1 MSDLA
6 PVAPDV
12 PVKSMI
18 ALRLGRYAFSACATL
33 AVLLGCSGSQGQ
45 DAGHGATSHLRIHH
59 EPCQSGDYCYN
70 LADAA
75 VIQAGKETSPH
86 AKARDFLKAANYATI
101 AGRYYRQ
108 MTDIGTEGDA
118 TNGMSAFSLAYR
130 AYQRAAQYD
139 PSLTAYSN
147 GEQAKLDRIVTTYYG
162 ADAVASLRTWR
173 AQSLSG
179 KDSP

>member
-1 MSDLA
+1 MT
-6 PVAPDV
+6 
-12 PVKSMI
+12 
-18 ALRLGRYAFSACATL
+18 ALPFGRNAFGISATL
-33 AVLLGCSGSQGQ
+33 AVLLGCSGPQGQ
-45 DAGHGATSHLRIHH
+45 DAGHGTTSHSRVHH
-59 EPCQSGDYCYN
+59 EPCESGDYCYN

-75 VIQAGKETSPH
+75 VIRAGKETSPH

-118 TNGMSAFSLAYR
+118 TNGMGAFSLAYR
-130 AYQRAAQYD
+130 AYQRATQYD
-139 PSLTAYSN
+139 PSLAAYSN
-147 GEQAKLDRIVTTYYG
+147 REQAKLDRTVTAYYG

-173 AQSLSG
+173 AQSLSD

>member
-1 MSDLA
+1 
-6 PVAPDV
+6 
-12 PVKSMI
+12 MI
-18 ALRLGRYAFSACATL
+18 TLRLGRTFGVCSAV

-45 DAGHGATSHLRIHH
+45 DTGRKTTAHLRVHH

-75 VIQAGKETSPH
+75 VVRADKEASSN
-86 AKARDFLKAANYATI
+86 AKAREFLKAADYATI

-108 MTDIGTEGDA
+108 MTDVGTEGDA

-139 PSLTAYSN
+139 PILTTYSN
-147 GEQAKLDRIVTTYYG
+147 REQAKLDRTVTAYYG

-173 AQSLSG
+173 AQSLSD

>member
-1 MSDLA
+1 
-6 PVAPDV
+6 
-12 PVKSMI
+12 MI
-18 ALRLGRYAFSACATL
+18 ALRLGSHVFGACVAL

-45 DAGHGATSHLRIHH
+45 DAGRGKASAMRVHH
-59 EPCQSGDYCYN
+59 EPCESGDYCYN
-70 LADAA
+70 LADTA
-75 VIQAGKETSPH
+75 VIRAGKETSLY
-86 AKARDFLKAANYATI
+86 AKARDFLKAADYATI

-130 AYQRAAQYD
+130 SYQRAAQYD
-139 PSLTAYSN
+139 PTLTAYSN
-147 GEQAKLDRIVTTYYG
+147 REQAKLDRTVTAYYG
-162 ADAVASLRTWR
+162 ADAVASLRAWR